1 MSVYFG
7 YDWPGE
13 CTAWHNWA
21 LCSWNFFNSDPNFLP
36 REWGFR
42 IFGLA
47 ITNYEER
54 S

>member
-1 MSVYFG
+1 MSVYFC

-13 CTAWHNWA
+13 CTAWHNWVFCHWDFA
-21 LCSWNFFNSDPNFLP
+21 NSDKDFRK
-36 REWGFR
+36 REWGIR

-47 ITNYEER
+47 ISNYYDC